1 MNPRIRILMRLF
13 DQQIADK
20 LKEVKLIDEAFSSTA
35 LAAPVV
41 AKMVRDTR

>member
-1 MNPRIRILMRLF
+1 MRLF

-20 LKEVKLIDEAFSSTA
+20 LKEARLIDEAFSSAA

-41 AKMVRDTR
+41 ADMALKALKGMV

>member
-1 MNPRIRILMRLF
+1 LRLF

-20 LKEVKLIDEAFSSTA
+20 LKEARLIDEAFSAAA

-41 AKMVRDTR
+41 AEMALRDVY